1 MSAWAAVGEATPRRV
16 DCSSIA
22 RQTSLWAAPRMSG
35 SDASMCALRARSSGP
50 AVCSAAANAAERMRH
65 RPASTQLTGIGV
77 SDRGATSTVRLR
89 IRFCFAPISSSPS

>member
-1 MSAWAAVGEATPRRV
+1 
-16 DCSSIA
+16 
-22 RQTSLWAAPRMSG
+22 MSG

-77 SDRGATSTVRLR
+77 SDVAMGFRLVTLGYLEALPVDLQAELDRWRGV
-89 IRFCFAPISSSPS
+89 